1 MSVGKGK
8 FVLNLIGYKEKIY
21 SEIMHFKLYITMTH
35 RCRAFQQK
43 FTLANQTSPMA
54 RFL

>member
-1 MSVGKGK
+1 VVKGK
-8 FVLNLIGYKEKIY
+8 FVVRIY
-21 SEIMHFKLYITMTH
+21 TIKSYETMTH

-43 FTLANQTSPMA
+43 FLYKKLLHKFSLANQTSPMA